1 MRKIIETYQRN
12 IKEIETDLREN
23 RKDNDDSQKYEILYQ
38 KEKEIADFMTK
49 FEEEKTTYEQQIKD
63 HQEMI
68 AGLLEH
74 MQKNLARQHKLPSQM
89 QVDEMKKDLNFKQ
102 KQLENAESTAAKLS
116 VEVEQ
121 RQNDLEKIKN
131 LEGRI
136 DKEMQQVTD
145 GVSKMEDEMQNKF
158 AKTDDLKVEFEREK
172 VRMATIKQL
181 MQQYKNGLSKQITY
195 HSMKHDTKKNQIA
208 QSDIYNRLND
218 IEKKLI

>member
-1 MRKIIETYQRN
+1 
-12 IKEIETDLREN
+12 
-23 RKDNDDSQKYEILYQ
+23 
-38 KEKEIADFMTK
+38 
-49 FEEEKTTYEQQIKD
+49 
-63 HQEMI
+63 MI

-145 GVSKMEDEMQNKF
+145 GVSKMEDEM
-158 AKTDDLKVEFEREK
+158 
-172 VRMATIKQL
+172 
-181 MQQYKNGLSKQITY
+181 
-195 HSMKHDTKKNQIA
+195 
-208 QSDIYNRLND
+208 
-218 IEKKLI
+218 